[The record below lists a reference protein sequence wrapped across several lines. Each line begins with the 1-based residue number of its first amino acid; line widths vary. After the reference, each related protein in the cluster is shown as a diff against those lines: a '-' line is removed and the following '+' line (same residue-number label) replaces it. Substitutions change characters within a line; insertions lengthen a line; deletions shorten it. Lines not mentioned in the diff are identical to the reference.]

1 MSSQSH
7 IVLTQPLITQM
18 WRGTTREAEEM
29 GTRKQ
34 IRTEPACTDI
44 DFVCKLQPH
53 IHTCAIAISRCGK
66 AYLITAAGDDD
77 MGWIRLKRCLC
88 IILFVY
94 IAVGKR

>member
-34 IRTEPACTDI
+34 IRTESACTDI

-53 IHTCAIAISRCGK
+53 IHMYLCNCNLALWKGLSDNSSR
-66 AYLITAAGDDD
+66 
-77 MGWIRLKRCLC
+77 
-88 IILFVY
+88 
-94 IAVGKR
+94 